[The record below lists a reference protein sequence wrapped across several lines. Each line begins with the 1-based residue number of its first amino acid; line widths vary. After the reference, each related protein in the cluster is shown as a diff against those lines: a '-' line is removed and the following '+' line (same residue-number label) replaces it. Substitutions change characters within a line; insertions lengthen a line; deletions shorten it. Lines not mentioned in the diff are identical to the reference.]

1 MQGLKD
7 VWTKSEEPELQ
18 TTYQYMFDLRNKLEA
33 TCQVAK
39 KSLEE
44 AQGVYKNNYDK
55 KGRNRRF
62 DVDQKV
68 LVLLPTEHNKVTLQW
83 KGPYEIIEVINKMD
97 YKIKVGGKTEIY
109 HAN

>member
-1 MQGLKD
+1 MQVLKEL
-7 VWTKSEEPELQ
+7 WAKSEEPELQ
-18 TTYQYMFDLRNKLEA
+18 TTYQYVFDLRNKLAE

-44 AQGVYKNNYDK
+44 AQGVYKNYYDR

-68 LVLLPTEHNKVTLQW
+68 LVLLPTEHNKLILQ
-83 KGPYEIIEVINKMD
+83 
-97 YKIKVGGKTEIY
+97 
-109 HAN
+109 